1 MDFIS
6 KNLDDIVVLDW
17 PKSFGDV
24 MPLERILME
33 MGEEF
38 PKGKMKAADKESVW
52 GAISLMWHKLCNDDF
67 VIQVIQDIPCKL
79 RKIEQCGGI
88 SYVD

>member
-1 MDFIS
+1 MLKFTFRFPVHKKKKVMDFIS

-17 PKSFGDV
+17 PKMFGDV

-38 PKGKMKAADKESVW
+38 PKGKMKAADKESV
-52 GAISLMWHKLCNDDF
+52 
-67 VIQVIQDIPCKL
+67 
-79 RKIEQCGGI
+79 
-88 SYVD
+88 

>member
-17 PKSFGDV
+17 PKMFGDV

-38 PKGKMKAADKESVW
+38 PKGKMKAADKESV
-52 GAISLMWHKLCNDDF
+52 
-67 VIQVIQDIPCKL
+67 
-79 RKIEQCGGI
+79 
-88 SYVD
+88 

>member
-1 MDFIS
+1 MLKFTFRFPVHRKKKVMDFIS

-17 PKSFGDV
+17 PKMFGDV

-38 PKGKMKAADKESVW
+38 PKGKMKAADKESV
-52 GAISLMWHKLCNDDF
+52 
-67 VIQVIQDIPCKL
+67 
-79 RKIEQCGGI
+79 
-88 SYVD
+88 

>member
-1 MDFIS
+1 MLKFTFRFPVHRNKKVMDFIS

-38 PKGKMKAADKESVW
+38 PKGKMKAADKESV
-52 GAISLMWHKLCNDDF
+52 
-67 VIQVIQDIPCKL
+67 
-79 RKIEQCGGI
+79 
-88 SYVD
+88 

>member
-38 PKGKMKAADKESVW
+38 PKGKMKAADKESV
-52 GAISLMWHKLCNDDF
+52 
-67 VIQVIQDIPCKL
+67 
-79 RKIEQCGGI
+79 
-88 SYVD
+88 